1 MIPPPITPRPSRPP
15 RKFITRAE
23 KTPPTN
29 AARRAGRN
37 AKEVG
42 AGRTSSRCKP
52 GWGSDSA
59 GSERTKRICGARQPE
74 QKGVPVATAM
84 PQLGQKWS
92 TSAKLQEMASQQQT
106 GGIGGLAAASRL
118 VQEFLCSRHK
128 RNDCR
133 MLSTGTAQV
142 RNAEAVRQ
150 WKECGDS
157 SLRSRM
163 TG

>member
-23 KTPPTN
+23 KTPPAK
-29 AARRAGRN
+29 AAWSAGRQ

-52 GWGSDSA
+52 GWGSDSG

-92 TSAKLQEMASQQQT
+92 TSASYRRCKS
-106 GGIGGLAAASRL
+106 AANGRNCRISRRSRL
-118 VQEFLCSRHK
+118 VHEFLCSRHK

-142 RNAEAVRQ
+142 RKAETVRQ

-157 SLRSRM
+157 SLRARM